1 MHLPYPAYKASK
13 LEKETAVTTPREFK
27 KRCAGQQYFFIP
39 LLQNQTRNT
48 TFAKLFFD
56 L

>member
-1 MHLPYPAYKASK
+1 MHLPNPAKKASK
-13 LEKETAVTTPREFK
+13 LEKETAVTTPQEIK
-27 KRCAGQQYFFIP
+27 KGSAGQQYFFIP

>member
-1 MHLPYPAYKASK
+1 MHLPNPAYKGSK
-13 LEKETAVTTPREFK
+13 LEKETAETTPRQFK
-27 KRCAGQQYFFIP
+27 KDGAGGQYFFIP